1 MDRDEAASLEA
12 ASVDQAAFPPES
24 RRIAAS
30 DLARRGFDLTASVAG
45 LVILGPVLALVAALV
60 AATSPGPVLYRQ
72 ERVGRRGRPFRIY
85 KFRTMRTDAEA
96 SGGQLTVGD
105 DPRITS
111 LGRWLRAAKLDELPQ
126 LLNVVKGDMALVGP
140 RPEVPRYVAMY
151 TARQRRVLSVRPG
164 ITDPASIAYRDEGGV
179 LAAAEDP
186 ERAYVETIMPHK
198 LELNLAY
205 LKRRTLTRDVAVILL
220 TLLRVARIGRQ
231 ASTSGDA
238 GRSA

>member
-1 MDRDEAASLEA
+1 MERDEAAA
-12 ASVDQAAFPPES
+12 AG
-24 RRIAAS
+24 
-30 DLARRGFDLTASVAG
+30 LARRGFDLTASAAG
-45 LVILGPVLALVAALV
+45 LVILSPILAVVAGLV

-72 ERVGRRGRPFRIY
+72 ERVGRHGRPFRIY

-96 SGGQLTVGD
+96 AGGQLTVGA
-105 DPRITS
+105 DPRITT

-151 TARQRRVLSVRPG
+151 TPRQRRVLSVRPG
-164 ITDPASIAYRDEGGV
+164 ITDPASIAYRDEGRV

-205 LKRRTLTRDVAVILL
+205 LKRRSLARDVSVILL
-220 TLLRVARIGRQ
+220 TFVRVAGIGRR
-231 ASTSGDA
+231 ASASGD
-238 GRSA
+238 GDRSG